1 MEEGLFQEHDKAYEY
16 LEKLGIYELRL
27 YGRELGVQR
36 PTGMKKKDLI
46 EEIIKIGSSQKQ
58 IEGKSRRG
66 AHPKSRIVSE
76 KEFEKLNHL
85 FQPTALP
92 NEIEIKLSKDELDR
106 LVQFVFLGNFIINGI
121 RLPQDCLR
129 EYEDLTNKMY
139 EIKTKLEEHKS
150 DKNENEFADLQ
161 DRIYDS
167 VCEYLEAYEQ
177 DVYLEKLAKRVT
189 DINYPLNGYDEEAL
203 FINFRAGADVA
214 TYIKKQPQMTFF
226 GHFNKMC
233 MKFGEDAMREE
244 FERLLPSCRAGKFI
258 PAVDHQ
264 TPPDVS
270 IENYK
275 TYVRLLHE
283 YAEKV
288 SR

>member
-1 MEEGLFQEHDKAYEY
+1 MYPKKCRCAFGKRICEDY
-16 LEKLGIYELRL
+16 LKWFKRVFEIVGNTFRFDYMDFAEDMSYNHGPMISKQIFDEFLAPFYR
-27 YGRELGVQR
+27 
-36 PTGMKKKDLI
+36 
-46 EEIIKIGSSQKQ
+46 EIIPVIHKLDIPVFIDSDGDITQAVDWYASV
-58 IEGKSRRG
+58 G
-66 AHPKSRIVSE
+66 A
-76 KEFEKLNHL
+76 
-85 FQPTALP
+85 
-92 NEIEIKLSKDELDR
+92 
-106 LVQFVFLGNFIINGI
+106 NGMF
-121 RLPQDCLR
+121 P
-129 EYEDLTNKMY
+129 
-139 EIKTKLEEHKS
+139 LER
-150 DKNENEFADLQ
+150 Q
-161 DRIYDS
+161 
-167 VCEYLEAYEQ
+167 
-177 DVYLEKLAKRVT
+177 
-189 DINYPLNGYDEEAL
+189 
-203 FINFRAGADVA
+203 AGADVA